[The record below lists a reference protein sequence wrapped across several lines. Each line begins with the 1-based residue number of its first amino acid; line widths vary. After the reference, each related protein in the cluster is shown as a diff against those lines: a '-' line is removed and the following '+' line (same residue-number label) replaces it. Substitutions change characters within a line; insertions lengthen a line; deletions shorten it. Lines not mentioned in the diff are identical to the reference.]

1 MYFIGSDKPEDIQKV
16 LDNYPKFEEIYRE
29 IVAFRYHPVEA
40 ISMFSETLKVLDE
53 NTVKYMVEEMK
64 QELEEKEQRLQES
77 QRRLDNSQ
85 QELEEKD
92 REIQEKNRKIEEL
105 LAKLAGKE
113 ER

>member
-29 IVAFRYHPVEA
+29 IVAFRYHPEEA

-64 QELEEKEQRLQES
+64 QELEEK
-77 QRRLDNSQ
+77 
-85 QELEEKD
+85 D

>member
-1 MYFIGSDKPEDIQKV
+1 MALEDYSKAYKLGKKDYQHRMMHGMQ
-16 LDNYPKFEEIYRE
+16 P
-29 IVAFRYHPVEA
+29 
-40 ISMFSETLKVLDE
+40 TLKVLDE

-64 QELEEKEQRLQES
+64 
-77 QRRLDNSQ
+77 